1 MHNPDPI
8 STYYVNEAQRF
19 DKDFA
24 VADKQKR
31 GQELGRWE
39 IKIDHLRKERLQ
51 RENTR
56 WDHIETNNQKDDKRL
71 HVRKEL
77 YHADKKN
84 KGGASYNIVSL
95 AYENTKEGQKLKL
108 YDDDAKVRA
117 MIRSKNLD
125 TKNN

>member
-77 YHADKKN
+77 YMPTKRIREAHLTILLVLRTRIRKKARN
-84 KGGASYNIVSL
+84 
-95 AYENTKEGQKLKL
+95 
-108 YDDDAKVRA
+108 
-117 MIRSKNLD
+117 
-125 TKNN
+125 